1 MITSPNKSRP
11 VYAPLDADPHGTEH
25 WFVTSGATEQ
35 DRAQAVAALS
45 RVAPLEVWAVQPDAP
60 RASADPWHALAE
72 QPRRF
77 DDEEALLAALEQ
89 AMCTASIGVR
99 VYALGNEPFIWSVH
113 QLAARYAIAAE
124 AVRVAHSGSLFR
136 RVYCIHCRTLNERVT
151 SNVVACAG
159 CGRHLFVRDHFSR
172 RLAAFMGVQADAE
185 MPGELPEREQI
196 YT

>member
-1 MITSPNKSRP
+1 MMTSPNKSRP
-11 VYAPLDADPHGTEH
+11 VYAPLDADPRGTEH
-25 WFVTSGATEQ
+25 WFITSGATDQ
-35 DRAQAVAALS
+35 DRARAVAALS
-45 RVAPLEVWAVQPDAP
+45 RVAPLQVWVVQADAP
-60 RASADPWHALAE
+60 RADADPLHALAE
-72 QPRRF
+72 APRRF
-77 DDEEALLAALEQ
+77 DSEEGLLAALEQ
-89 AMCTASIGVR
+89 AMRDASIGVR
-99 VYALGNEPFIWSVH
+99 IYALGSEPFIWSVH

-124 AVRVAHSGSLFR
+124 AVRVAHSGGLFR
-136 RVYCIHCRTLNERVT
+136 RVYCVHCRALNERVT